1 MLRLT
6 TILLSSLMLLQ
17 SIHLGIADLVQ
28 LDELME
34 HARFHKQ
41 EYGDSFLTFL
51 AKHYGDQKQ
60 DHERE
65 HQDEQPEH
73 EQLPFQQLP
82 QHLMGHTHY
91 FLAQRFTW
99 KTLPED
105 QESQLHLFYYHLVS
119 PGIFAEGIFQP
130 PRHS

>member
-6 TILLSSLMLLQ
+6 AILLSSLMLLQ
-17 SIHLGIADLVQ
+17 SYHLGIADLAQ

-34 HARFHKQ
+34 HARFHEQ
-41 EYGDSFLTFL
+41 AYGDSFLTFL

-60 DHERE
+60 EHERE
-65 HQDEQPEH
+65 HQEH

-82 QHLMGHTHY
+82 QQFMGHTHY

-99 KTLPED
+99 NTVPEQ
-105 QESQLHLFYYHLVS
+105 QESQLHLFYYHLRS
-119 PGIFAEGIFQP
+119 PGIFADGIFQP